1 MAEGGEI
8 ELPSSLEKGAEEN
21 KIEMDC
27 TGVPTGCGVA
37 EAPGCNDGTYDEDV
51 NLQRF
56 LQKAQSDRMYELR
69 QIQLGERPVTK
80 TNHKD
85 KIDSFFSK
93 RLEARAASQGKENV
107 PVNVDNVEEHRPDR
121 IVVEIQGLV
130 QQQRVSNVLSTQFR
144 RHLENIIRGSISTVT
159 RNSPRP
165 SQTPSPRAS
174 PTPRPTPAPRRSV
187 RQEPGAPVPGVDFTQ
202 RSRSNSDSSITSSLS
217 NNSSLTTSERL
228 SVPEVTETPLYVPPI
243 PPVVEQLVPDHA
255 RPLTSSEIREIHRE
269 EIVQEISELVH
280 RRLVSTSLE
289 GEFRNVLEL
298 TIRDHVDA
306 SGTDGERV
314 QQFVQNLQQTYP
326 HVRNDFSN
334 LGIPNQPQQFDNW
347 DNISVTSVSATAVP
361 YTQSNLYLSREIKSL
376 KSQLEEMRNM
386 MRVSFDLQLDIQ
398 RAIRQEVAAAISSAK
413 GGVEEHLGEGT
424 SVKSRPVNDTHCIIC
439 LDNHSDCVL
448 YQCGHMCVCFTC
460 GRNLLTRGSKCP
472 VCRAPI
478 KDVIRAYKSNEL

>member
-202 RSRSNSDSSITSSLS
+202 RSRSNSDSSIRSSLS

-228 SVPEVTETPLYVPPI
+228 
-243 PPVVEQLVPDHA
+243 DHA

-347 DNISVTSVSATAVP
+347 DNISVTSVSATALP
-361 YTQSNLYLSREIKSL
+361 YTQSNLYLSREIKS
-376 KSQLEEMRNM
+376 
-386 MRVSFDLQLDIQ
+386 
-398 RAIRQEVAAAISSAK
+398 
-413 GGVEEHLGEGT
+413 GVEEHLGEGT